1 LLDANEKCWICENYI
16 YCLFFW
22 SKNTGKAM
30 TEELAGMEEEEL
42 A

>member
-1 LLDANEKCWICENYI
+1 MINEHEKCWICENYI

-22 SKNTGKAM
+22 NVRTGREA
-30 TEELAGMEEEEL
+30 EDDQNGMEEEEL